1 MSGGKPVE
9 ARAQRAQSIALTEK
23 QAIRIAFRQI
33 GRHLRGSVR
42 SIKNLADLFQVGV
55 GQHLG
60 QPLENAVEDT
70 IEVEIE
76 VGEQLEQKLQPLL
89 GVLALAFDFSEP
101 VYFVL

>member
-1 MSGGKPVE
+1 MSGRKPAE

-60 QPLENAVEDT
+60 VRILSAMGCPLSFD
-70 IEVEIE
+70 
-76 VGEQLEQKLQPLL
+76 QLKKPAIGL
-89 GVLALAFDFSEP
+89 GTGDG
-101 VYFVL
+101 